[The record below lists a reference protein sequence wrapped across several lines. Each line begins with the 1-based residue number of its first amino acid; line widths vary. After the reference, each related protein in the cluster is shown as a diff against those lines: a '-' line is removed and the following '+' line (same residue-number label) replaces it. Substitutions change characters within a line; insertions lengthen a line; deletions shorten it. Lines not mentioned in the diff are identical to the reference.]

1 MDIERIFSCGRIIL
15 SYLRNRL
22 GVQTVHALICVDEL
36 IKVGLIKEKHIHD
49 WIRGLKDIEED
60 DESYVDEGWD
70 NINA

>member
-1 MDIERIFSCGRIIL
+1 MDVERIFSHGHIIL
-15 SYLRNRL
+15 SYLRNHL
-22 GVQTVHALICVDEL
+22 SVQTVRALICVDEW

-49 WIRGLKDIEED
+49 WIQGLKDIEED